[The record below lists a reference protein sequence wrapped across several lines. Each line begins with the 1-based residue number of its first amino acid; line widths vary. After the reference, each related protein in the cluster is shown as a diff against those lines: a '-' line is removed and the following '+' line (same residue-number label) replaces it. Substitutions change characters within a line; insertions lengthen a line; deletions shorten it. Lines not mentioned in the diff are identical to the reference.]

1 MPVPR
6 LVDVPV
12 QVRSNIQYMSTTKH
26 RIKRGNSSASLWL
39 IDMKSEYICFLK
51 TKPHKNSRETIGAYI
66 KNNKLNPLG
75 EKGGY
80 NKLIFAKFENHI
92 NSATLW
98 HGYPIDYREN
108 TDYRPSS
115 EYLKYLVKRKSIS
128 NAKKKKIQKG
138 LEL

>member
-1 MPVPR
+1 MPVPK

-12 QVRSNIQYMSTTKH
+12 KVRSNIEYMSTKKH
-26 RIKRGNSSASLWL
+26 RIKRGNSNASLWL

-80 NKLIFAKFENHI
+80 DKLIFAKFENHE
-92 NSATLW
+92 NSGTLW

-115 EYLKYLVKRKSIS
+115 EYLKYLVNRKSIS